1 MVAAVCSAKRLARPG
16 RVSSFHAQYSSWK
29 NVRAIH
35 PPIPRAVLT
44 LVASSV
50 ELIQDAGGVPSW
62 ADPSCPVHLRTAIT
76 GAVKAPRAVGVSCVR
91 WVPVR
96 AGQPTATARR
106 ATSVLVDPR
115 ACGATN
121 RRRGEGRQVHSW
133 FPVPAGQPEPSCVTS
148 GRRPVDPRAR
158 GVMPWRGRF
167 AMSSSGGSPRAGQ
180 PRAARVSA
188 RLSEVDPPP
197 CGETLVTFRLP
208 CPHLGL
214 SPCERGNLYGPRNTG
229 ASLRSIPVRVASG
242 LQVVSSLG
250 LLRKVDPRACGQL
263 HTGISL
269 LLRRPGRSPSVRGTS
284 RRLQRSGGPL
294 QTTSG
299 YLLLLADSRV
309 LYPSAQ
315 LSRSYGPDA
324 AAAKWRRA
332 PAFSSNCRTGVS
344 GTTRSPVSA
353 LRPHGAPPPRL
364 RSSGAPRRSISNA
377 DVTSRGAAQPHS
389 HSRHRSDSAESNSRR
404 PHAGHVWDVPAAG
417 TSMTAPPTLAKPQ
430 IVAHGQAVDDAR
442 HNHEV
447 VPAQKH
453 P

>member
-1 MVAAVCSAKRLARPG
+1 MSPVLQIVPLIIRRLDGPSSGHFTFRSVPGRKLAFGHISCSHRGGRRVTRRAVAKSAGKTRVREGTHWLGCCPPEMSTGEGCGSSSSAAESVSTAARQEAIGIPHGVVREQRRGPVTDGTCAVSDGWGCSAG
-16 RVSSFHAQYSSWK
+16 T
-29 NVRAIH
+29 RA
-35 PPIPRAVLT
+35 L
-44 LVASSV
+44 
-50 ELIQDAGGVPSW
+50 
-62 ADPSCPVHLRTAIT
+62 
-76 GAVKAPRAVGVSCVR
+76 
-91 WVPVR
+91 
-96 AGQPTATARR
+96 
-106 ATSVLVDPR
+106 
-115 ACGATN
+115 
-121 RRRGEGRQVHSW
+121 
-133 FPVPAGQPEPSCVTS
+133 
-148 GRRPVDPRAR
+148 
-158 GVMPWRGRF
+158 
-167 AMSSSGGSPRAGQ
+167 
-180 PRAARVSA
+180 
-188 RLSEVDPPP
+188 
-197 CGETLVTFRLP
+197 
-208 CPHLGL
+208 
-214 SPCERGNLYGPRNTG
+214 
-229 ASLRSIPVRVASG
+229 
-242 LQVVSSLG
+242 
-250 LLRKVDPRACGQL
+250 
-263 HTGISL
+263 
-269 LLRRPGRSPSVRGTS
+269 
-284 RRLQRSGGPL
+284 
-294 QTTSG
+294 
-299 YLLLLADSRV
+299 V

>member
-1 MVAAVCSAKRLARPG
+1 MSPALGGGARERLREAECLGHSPRSLSHVSALCAGSAGLSRIDLFFFPCS
-16 RVSSFHAQYSSWK
+16 
-29 NVRAIH
+29 
-35 PPIPRAVLT
+35 
-44 LVASSV
+44 
-50 ELIQDAGGVPSW
+50 
-62 ADPSCPVHLRTAIT
+62 PVDC
-76 GAVKAPRAVGVSCVR
+76 APRCV
-91 WVPVR
+91 
-96 AGQPTATARR
+96 
-106 ATSVLVDPR
+106 
-115 ACGATN
+115 
-121 RRRGEGRQVHSW
+121 
-133 FPVPAGQPEPSCVTS
+133 
-148 GRRPVDPRAR
+148 
-158 GVMPWRGRF
+158 
-167 AMSSSGGSPRAGQ
+167 
-180 PRAARVSA
+180 
-188 RLSEVDPPP
+188 
-197 CGETLVTFRLP
+197 
-208 CPHLGL
+208 
-214 SPCERGNLYGPRNTG
+214 
-229 ASLRSIPVRVASG
+229 
-242 LQVVSSLG
+242 
-250 LLRKVDPRACGQL
+250 
-263 HTGISL
+263 
-269 LLRRPGRSPSVRGTS
+269 SVRPDV
-284 RRLQRSGGPL
+284 L
-294 QTTSG
+294 
-299 YLLLLADSRV
+299 V

-442 HNHEV
+442 HNPEV

>member
-1 MVAAVCSAKRLARPG
+1 MPIAFPLDPLA
-16 RVSSFHAQYSSWK
+16 
-29 NVRAIH
+29 I
-35 PPIPRAVLT
+35 T
-44 LVASSV
+44 
-50 ELIQDAGGVPSW
+50 VPS
-62 ADPSCPVHLRTAIT
+62 ADDA
-76 GAVKAPRAVGVSCVR
+76 
-91 WVPVR
+91 
-96 AGQPTATARR
+96 
-106 ATSVLVDPR
+106 
-115 ACGATN
+115 
-121 RRRGEGRQVHSW
+121 
-133 FPVPAGQPEPSCVTS
+133 
-148 GRRPVDPRAR
+148 
-158 GVMPWRGRF
+158 
-167 AMSSSGGSPRAGQ
+167 SPR
-180 PRAARVSA
+180 
-188 RLSEVDPPP
+188 
-197 CGETLVTFRLP
+197 
-208 CPHLGL
+208 
-214 SPCERGNLYGPRNTG
+214 
-229 ASLRSIPVRVASG
+229 
-242 LQVVSSLG
+242 
-250 LLRKVDPRACGQL
+250 
-263 HTGISL
+263 
-269 LLRRPGRSPSVRGTS
+269 
-284 RRLQRSGGPL
+284 
-294 QTTSG
+294 
-299 YLLLLADSRV
+299 RV